1 MAPRETTTTHLG
13 RARAEEHPET
23 GLRLL
28 DPTTSTSPS
37 LQVMSL
43 TASSQVLP
51 LPICADS
58 GWEALTGIGARLA
71 IGDAAELTQ
80 SAGLRR
86 NSWLRG
92 ELTIP
97 PSPRPVCQAS
107 RYTRPPTRRT
117 RISR

>member
-1 MAPRETTTTHLG
+1 LVARERRNT
-13 RARAEEHPET
+13 RET
-23 GLRLL
+23 GLGLF

-37 LQVMSL
+37 LQAMSS

-58 GWEALTGIGARLA
+58 GWEALAGIGARLGGHLA
-71 IGDAAELTQ
+71 IGDTAE
-80 SAGLRR
+80 ANAIRR
-86 NSWLRG
+86 FALQRRS

-97 PSPRPVCQAS
+97 PNPRPVSQAS